1 MNKTMNK
8 SDMALWAAL
17 GIVVLA
23 VGRFLAGMARDIT
36 RIDLNT
42 KTSWDFNRRRG
53 TEEARSK
60 GLLNVAT
67 EEIPPHVREV
77 YAPLLSELKTWYR
90 DIGIKLG
97 EREQDW
103 GVERHFGERLVR
115 DICPPLNIYMG
126 ACLVLA
132 SRLMREP

>member
-60 GLLNVAT
+60 GLLNTAT
-67 EEIPPHVREV
+67 EEIPVHVRAV
-77 YAPLLSELKTWYR
+77 YAPLLPELKAWYR
-90 DIGIKLG
+90 SVGITLG

-103 GVERHFGERLVR
+103 GIERHFGERLVR

-126 ACLVLA
+126 ACLILA

>member
-8 SDMALWAAL
+8 GDIAIWAVIIAA
-17 GIVVLA
+17 ISW
-23 VGRFLAGMARDIT
+23 VGWFLRGLARDIT

-77 YAPLLSELKTWYR
+77 YAPLLPELKAWYR
-90 DIGIKLG
+90 SIGVTLG